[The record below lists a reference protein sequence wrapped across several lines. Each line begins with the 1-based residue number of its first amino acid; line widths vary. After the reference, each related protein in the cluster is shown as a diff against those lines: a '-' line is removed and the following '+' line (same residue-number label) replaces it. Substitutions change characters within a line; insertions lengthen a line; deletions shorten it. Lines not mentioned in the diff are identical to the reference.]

1 MYFLSLHGYK
11 CSCNFNINFPQT
23 MFILYAYEQTSGVY
37 YAVHKIML
45 SPCTFNYIFCME
57 TSGMFWLKIVNQ
69 YKSYHKVTRC
79 CIDLWTA
86 QPLILVATSLR

>member
-11 CSCNFNINFPQT
+11 CSCNFNINFPQI

-45 SPCTFNYIFCME
+45 SPC
-57 TSGMFWLKIVNQ
+57 
-69 YKSYHKVTRC
+69 
-79 CIDLWTA
+79 A
-86 QPLILVATSLR
+86 LIIYFAWKLQARFDWR